1 MLAGANP
8 KILGYLRD
16 RTQHLVPPRLAARAL
31 LRYWRLRSR
40 FAGVVLAGRK
50 RVAGWPAASSPWF
63 AAGALAASKR
73 FAAAVLAAIV
83 TAGVLAAARTRLHG
97 NKRVSTLISTV
108 AGWLVPSPVS
118 FLSHVL
124 VLSLGFVLVV
134 PILGPRASLVTPVA
148 ARSGAPHYITA
159 LYSSTS
165 ADSAEADRPPVPHP
179 PARVAPTAA
188 PRVAVVAAAPTARP
202 KPAFVPPPPGSGGDG
217 LAAIYSVFN
226 GSPGLTWA
234 LRVANCE
241 SHYNPLAVNRYSGAS
256 GLFQFMPST
265 WNANFPGQNIWD
277 PYAQARGALAFYNA
291 GRTNAWTCK

>member
-50 RVAGWPAASSPWF
+50 RVVGLPAAFSPWV

-73 FAAAVLAAIV
+73 V
-83 TAGVLAAARTRLHG
+83 TAGVLASARTRLG
-97 NKRVSTLISTV
+97 RNKRLSALISTV

-159 LYSSTS
+159 LHSSTS

-188 PRVAVVAAAPTARP
+188 PRAARGAAAPTARP
-202 KPAFVPPPPGSGGDG
+202 KPAFVAPPPGSGGDG